1 MKPLVVWANCM
12 RATRGS
18 AWVRRWLY
26 ASVIGICLAVTGCAT
41 GPTANPADPLEP
53 LNRGVSSFNDGLD
66 RAILKPVATA
76 YVAITPSI
84 ARAGV
89 SNFFGNLQDAWTF
102 VNSVLQL
109 RPQKA
114 AESFMRFMVNTGLGF
129 GGLFDIASEAGIE
142 KHNEDLGKTLGR
154 WGVPAG
160 PYIVLP
166 LFGPST
172 LRDALTITAE
182 AKFDPV
188 GQIDPVR
195 VRNSATTLR
204 LVNTRAKYLRLG
216 NMLDDAALDKYSFTR
231 DAFLAKRNADVAR
244 SANNGVDVDSDPDPT
259 DKSKEDKDDKV
270 DKPEEEG
277 KKAP

>member
-1 MKPLVVWANCM
+1 MSWHNFLP
-12 RATRGS
+12 RAAVNTLCCS
-18 AWVRRWLY
+18 VQRWL
-26 ASVIGICLAVTGCAT
+26 ALGLLGLCLALTGCAT
-41 GPTANPADPLEP
+41 GPNANPKDPIEP
-53 LNRGVSSFNDGLD
+53 FNRGVASFNDGLD
-66 RAILKPVATA
+66 RALVKPLAQA
-76 YVAITPSI
+76 YVAVTPSI

-89 SNFFGNLQDAWTF
+89 TNFFGNLQDGWTF

-182 AKFDPV
+182 TRFDPLS
-188 GQIDPVR
+188 QIDPTGA
-195 VRNSATTLR
+195 RNATTVLR
-204 LVNTRAKYLRLG
+204 VVNSRAKFLRLG

-231 DAFLAKRNADVAR
+231 DAFLARRNAEVAR
-244 SANNGVDVDSDPDPT
+244 SANNGNDADT
-259 DKSKEDKDDKV
+259 DAEPADKADKE
-270 DKPEEEG
+270 DKPEEEL